1 MTIRYGIIGSGRMGN
16 HHAEQLKSIP
26 DAEIVAVCDA
36 HLPTA
41 ETLGKRVNATVYSDY
56 QEMLEK
62 EQLDAVYLCTPVR
75 GRLEQVKAITAK
87 KVNLYIEK
95 PLAVSIEEAEKI
107 CQLIEE
113 SRIICTIG
121 FQWRSMDFVKKA
133 KEIMGDEPISL
144 LSGRY
149 YWTVPIVEWIQTR
162 HLGGGQIFDQNIH
175 MVDLSTFFAGEVDY
189 LFSAFTQKAT
199 VGEMENWDGYST
211 TASFKNQTV
220 GNFYST
226 YALYPTV
233 GEEPFLD
240 IIQKNRLLRI
250 TQGKLTVKTPGK
262 EEVFFSQEKVAG
274 INQDFHIALAEND
287 PSKIL
292 APIRDGLHTLK
303 VVHAANNSAID
314 KQVVYIKELK
324 NFGLDD
330 LQRKYVFND

>member
-1 MTIRYGIIGSGRMGN
+1 
-16 HHAEQLKSIP
+16 
-26 DAEIVAVCDA
+26 
-36 HLPTA
+36 
-41 ETLGKRVNATVYSDY
+41 
-56 QEMLEK
+56 
-62 EQLDAVYLCTPVR
+62 
-75 GRLEQVKAITAK
+75 
-87 KVNLYIEK
+87 VNLYIEK
-95 PLAVSIEEAEKI
+95 PLAVSIEEGEKI
-107 CQLIEE
+107 CQLVEE
-113 SRIICTIG
+113 SGITCTIG

-133 KEIMGDEPISL
+133 KEILADEPISL

-149 YWTVPIVEWIQTR
+149 YWTVPLVPWIQTR

-175 MVDLSTFFAGEVDY
+175 MVDLSTYFAGEVDY

-211 TASFKNQTV
+211 TVSFNNQTV

-262 EEVFFSQEKVAG
+262 EEVFFTQEKVAG
-274 INQDFHIALAEND
+274 INQDFHTALADQD

-303 VVHAANNSAID
+303 VVHGANKSAIE
-314 KQVVYIKELK
+314 KQVVYMSELK

-330 LQRKYVFND
+330 LKQQYVLND